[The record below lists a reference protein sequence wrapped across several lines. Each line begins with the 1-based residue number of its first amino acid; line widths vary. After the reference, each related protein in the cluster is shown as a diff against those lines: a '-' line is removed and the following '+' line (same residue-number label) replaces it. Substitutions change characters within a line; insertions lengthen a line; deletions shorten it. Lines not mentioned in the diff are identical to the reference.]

1 MQLQDKVAIITGAAQ
16 GIGLACAQRF
26 VAEGAK
32 VTLNDLDQAGLEAA
46 AARIEAAGGQC
57 LVAAGNVVDRDFVQ
71 KMVADTMETL
81 GGLDILVNNAGIT
94 RDAIGHKMDETVW
107 DQVIEVN
114 LKGVFNCLQAAMVP
128 MRAQGSGSII
138 NVSSTSRYGNPGQMN
153 YSASKG
159 GVVSL
164 TRTAA
169 KELGKKGVRV
179 NCVSPG
185 TIDTEMLKTVPED
198 MLELFTQFMVPLAR
212 LGRPEEVANLVV
224 FLASEESSYITGQT
238 INVDGG
244 AHMA

>member
-1 MQLQDKVAIITGAAQ
+1 MQLENKVAIITGAAQ
-16 GIGLACAQRF
+16 GIGAACAKRF

-32 VTLNDLDQAGLEAA
+32 VTLNDLDQAGLDKIAA
-46 AARIEAAGGQC
+46 QIEAVGGQC
-57 LVAAGNVVDRDFVQ
+57 MVAAGNVADRSFVG
-71 KMVADTMETL
+71 KMVADTMDTL

-94 RDAIGHKMDETVW
+94 RDAMGHKMSEETW

-114 LKGVFNCLQAAMVP
+114 LKGVFNCLQAAMIP
-128 MRAQGSGSII
+128 MRNQGSGSII

-153 YSASKG
+153 YAASKG

-185 TIDTEMLKTVPED
+185 SIDTEMLKTVPED
-198 MLELFTQFMVPLAR
+198 MMELFTQFMVPLAR
-212 LGRPEEVANLVV
+212 LGQPEEVANLMV

-244 AHMA
+244 AHMS